1 MKTRISPTLVGVFV
15 LGALIIAIIGIMSFG
30 GVNLF
35 SRPQRFVVYFDESIN
50 GLDLGS
56 PVKLRGVR
64 VGRVVD
70 MNVRYDET
78 TNQSHV
84 AVVCEFNRNILVD
97 AQGVAYDVRDRK
109 RLQSLVDHGLSA
121 ELDML
126 GLATGMLY
134 VELGFTPPSAD
145 SGNAN
150 LPIGPTAQSAAPRN
164 ASQTANQEIGAPN
177 SPAATPANIIPTE
190 RQLPI
195 ENRESKIENPYV
207 VIPTKPSA
215 ISALQT
221 NITNILGE
229 LKNMNLPNL
238 ARDADA
244 LLKDARTQLNTLD
257 LAAMTASLT
266 RAGDSITALA
276 ASPEARQTLADLD
289 ATINQLR
296 ATLARLDTT
305 LAPAND
311 KLAATLADA
320 QATLKKFSATADSAK
335 RLIDAQTGL
344 GETAARALKQL
355 NEAAAS
361 VQRLADYLERNPNA
375 LLTGKKQP

>member
-15 LGALIIAIIGIMSFG
+15 LGALVIAIIGIMSFG
-30 GVNLF
+30 GVNIF
-35 SRPQRFVVYFDESIN
+35 SHPQRFVVYFDESIN

-70 MNVRYDET
+70 MNVLYDEA

-84 AVVCEFNRNILVD
+84 AVVCEFNRNIIVD
-97 AQGVAYDVRDRK
+97 SKGVAYDVSDRK
-109 RLQSLVDHGLSA
+109 RLQSMVDHGLNA

-134 VELGFTPPSAD
+134 VELGFSVSPTTPP
-145 SGNAN
+145 
-150 LPIGPTAQSAAPRN
+150 
-164 ASQTANQEIGAPN
+164 
-177 SPAATPANIIPTE
+177 PANADA
-190 RQLPI
+190 
-195 ENRESKIENPYV
+195 NYV

-221 NITNILGE
+221 NITDILGE
-229 LKNMNLPNL
+229 LKSMNLPEL

-244 LLKDARTQLNTLD
+244 LLKDARKQLNTLD
-257 LAAMTASLT
+257 LSAMTAELT
-266 RAGDSITALA
+266 HAGKSISAFA
-276 ASPEARQTLADLD
+276 ESPEARQTLADLD
-289 ATINQLR
+289 AT
-296 ATLARLDTT
+296 LD
-305 LAPAND
+305 PASD
-311 KLAATLADA
+311 KLPAVLADT
-320 QATLKKFSATADSAK
+320 QATLKKFSDAADSAK

-344 GETAARALKQL
+344 GENASRALKQI

-361 VQRLADYLERNPNA
+361 VQHLMDYLERNPNA
-375 LLTGKKQP
+375 LLSGKKQSQ